1 MMCLAESENGKQ
13 TRQGIGGELENL
25 VTGLTSD
32 VYPHTSFQIKI
43 FTLGT
48 TVSSQIGFQ
57 PA

>member
-1 MMCLAESENGKQ
+1 MMCLAESESKQ
-13 TRQGIGGELENL
+13 TRQGIGGELEYL
-25 VTGLTSD
+25 VTGLTLD
-32 VYPHTSFQIKI
+32 VYLPTSFQRKI